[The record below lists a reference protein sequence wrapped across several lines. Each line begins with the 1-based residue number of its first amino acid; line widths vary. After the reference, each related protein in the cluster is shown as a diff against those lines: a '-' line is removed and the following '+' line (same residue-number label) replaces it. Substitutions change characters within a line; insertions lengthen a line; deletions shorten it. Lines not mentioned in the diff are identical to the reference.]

1 MIFYIYNIFYI
12 IICLIHFYLFN
23 FNVFIVHVNYYI
35 DYMLMNI
42 CMNINK
48 LYFYYHLIEEINK
61 RKFFNRFQFIKY
73 NIITKFLC
81 YNIKKN
87 NYKNFIHIY

>member
-61 RKFFNRFQFIKY
+61 RKFFNGFQFIKY

-81 YNIKKN
+81 YNIKK
-87 NYKNFIHIY
+87 K

>member
-1 MIFYIYNIFYI
+1 MMFYIYNIFYI

-23 FNVFIVHVNYYI
+23 FNVFIMHVNYYI

-42 CMNINK
+42 CININK

-61 RKFFNRFQFIKY
+61 RKSFNRFQFIKY
-73 NIITKFLC
+73 NIITNILS
-81 YNIKKN
+81 YNIKK
-87 NYKNFIHIY
+87 K